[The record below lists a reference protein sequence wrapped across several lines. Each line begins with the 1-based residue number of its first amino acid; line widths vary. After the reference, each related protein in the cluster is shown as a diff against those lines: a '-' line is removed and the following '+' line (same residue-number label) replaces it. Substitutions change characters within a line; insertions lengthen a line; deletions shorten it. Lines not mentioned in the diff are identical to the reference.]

1 MESATSQPG
10 ISRALPKL
18 RLTRPDALTIRR
30 RRNGRGF
37 VYHDEHGRR
46 VVAPDVLD
54 RLRSLAVPPAYED
67 VRIAKDQRAH
77 LQATGRDAAGRIQYR
92 YHSAWSEVR
101 ESQKSARLAVL
112 CEALPRIRR
121 RVARDLRLRGV
132 ERNRVLAAVVTLI
145 DRTHIRIG
153 CEDYVHSARSRGA
166 ATLLKQNVERRGDEL
181 VLTFRGKGGRQ
192 IETSVKASG
201 LLRLYP
207 ALMRLPGRRFFQYRD
222 SDGAVRK
229 VNAAQVNAYLT
240 EIAGTGISAKDFR
253 TLAATSLAASRL
265 AEVEPASSKR
275 ARRAQI
281 AAVMNEIA
289 DRLCNTPTVV
299 RRSYVHDRLIEAF
312 ESGKLQSIGKKVRR
326 QRSRSR
332 AESIVAALFPQ
343 SSSKL

>member
-10 ISRALPKL
+10 VSRAPPKL
-18 RLTRPDALTIRR
+18 RLTAPEALTIRR
-30 RRNGRGF
+30 RRNGKGF
-37 VYHDEHGRR
+37 VYHDERGKR

-54 RLRSLAVPPAYED
+54 RIRSLAVPPAYED

-112 CEALPRIRR
+112 SEALPRIRQR
-121 RVARDLRLRGV
+121 IARDLRLRGV

-166 ATLLKQNVERRGDEL
+166 ATLLKRNVKRCGNEL

-192 IETSVKASG
+192 IDTSVKASG

-207 ALMRLPGRRFFQYRD
+207 TLMRLPGRRFFQYRD

-229 VNAAQVNAYLT
+229 ISAAQVNAYLT
-240 EIAGTGISAKDFR
+240 EIAGTSVSAKDFR

-265 AEVEPASSKR
+265 AEVEPASGKR

-281 AAVMNEIA
+281 ASVMNEIA

-299 RRSYVHDRLIEAF
+299 RKSYVHDRLIDAF
-312 ESGKLQSIGKKVRR
+312 ESGKLHRIGNKVRG
-326 QRSRSR
+326 QRFRSR
-332 AESIVAALFPQ
+332 AESIVAAMFP
-343 SSSKL
+343 